1 MTFYR
6 LCIHTLTRTFK
17 ACNPLCNI
25 LSLSLSLSLF
35 IANEHCSFASGTAT
49 IAGLQGSEREGT
61 SVACE
66 EMGKREKHE
75 LRVGESEFAFACTSH
90 FVEREKSGVRERE
103 REMESREFGVDP
115 HSLL

>member
-6 LCIHTLTRTFK
+6 LCIHTLTRTLK

-25 LSLSLSLSLF
+25 LSLSLF